1 MTCLTLNTR
10 DRSVDQDKCRF
21 YADMIN
27 AYRVVPRIVLI
38 VYFSFF
44 IYAWKFVVQWFI
56 AFDWNTL
63 PKDQIVGSV
72 AAAAIA
78 GFPAIILGI
87 LTKVLKELVESY
99 WKDPNKDGAT

>member
-1 MTCLTLNTR
+1 M
-10 DRSVDQDKCRF
+10 DQDRCRF

-27 AYRVVPRIVLI
+27 AYRVVPRIIII
-38 VYFSFF
+38 VYFTFF
-44 IYAWKFVVQWFI
+44 IYAWVFVVKWFI
-56 AFDWNTL
+56 AHDWNTL
-63 PKDQIVGSV
+63 PSDPVVGSV

-99 WKDPNKDGAT
+99 WGNPGDSK